1 MAGEDLSATLYQY
14 MAAAQVDNRL
24 ISWVSEPYRT
34 ILLFWA
40 LSPGYS
46 SQRGGAVKAK
56 KGVKWFHSQPL
67 DRYDKDRPFWPNY
80 RWSSRDITIH
90 WYKNLHI
97 GEKWRTVILLIF
109 FKQKN
114 IWICGKW
121 SWDEAQMRITRA
133 DVSLRMRVCR
143 GRDQYMK
150 KSHFTDPTES
160 TC

>member
-1 MAGEDLSATLYQY
+1 
-14 MAAAQVDNRL
+14 MAAAQEDNRL

-40 LSPGYS
+40 FSPCYS
-46 SQRGGAVKAK
+46 SQMGWSGESR

-80 RWSSRDITIH
+80 RWSSRDTTIH

-97 GEKWRTVILLIF
+97 SEKWRTNILLIF
-109 FKQKN
+109 FKQKKKEEEKT
-114 IWICGKW
+114 WICGKW
-121 SWDEAQMRITRA
+121 SWDEVQMRITRA
-133 DVSLRMRVCR
+133 DASLGMRVCR

-150 KSHFTDPTES
+150 KRHFTGPTES